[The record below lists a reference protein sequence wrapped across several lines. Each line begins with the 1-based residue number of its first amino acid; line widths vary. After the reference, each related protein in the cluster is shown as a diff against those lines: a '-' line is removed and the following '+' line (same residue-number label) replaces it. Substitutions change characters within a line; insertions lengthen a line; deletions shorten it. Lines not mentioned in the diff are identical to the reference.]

1 MNVAKKNPK
10 YNFVLTGNDS
20 FSNEFEELS
29 RGKADNVIF
38 TGFVS
43 DGEMKALMLNCVA
56 LIQPSLYE
64 GFGIPPIEALSL
76 GKKVIVS
83 RASCLPEIYEDS
95 AIYVDPN
102 NSDVN
107 LDQLMKEQ
115 VGDIECV
122 LEKHSWKKSEKEM
135 FELIGS

>member
-1 MNVAKKNPK
+1 MNAAKKNPE

-20 FSNEFEELS
+20 FSNESEELN
-29 RGKADNVIF
+29 REKADNVIF

-76 GKKVIVS
+76 GKKIIVS
-83 RASCLPEIYEDS
+83 KASCLPEIYENS
-95 AIYVDPN
+95 AIYIDPN

-115 VGDIECV
+115 VGNAECV
-122 LEKHSWKKSEKEM
+122 LEKHSWKKSAKEM
-135 FELIGS
+135 LELIGS